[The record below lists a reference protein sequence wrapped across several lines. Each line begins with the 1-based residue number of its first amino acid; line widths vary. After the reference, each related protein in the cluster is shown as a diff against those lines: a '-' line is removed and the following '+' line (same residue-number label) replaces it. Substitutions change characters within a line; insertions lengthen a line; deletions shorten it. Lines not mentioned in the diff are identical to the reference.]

1 MKQPT
6 SLRSARTIAQP
17 AGAAAVRRS
26 RSRVAAAALILLAAG
41 CGASESGAGGEAAQ
55 TPAGEAAAEPAM
67 DNPLLQPRHPDNQA
81 TAPDTFRVRFETTK
95 GAFVVEAVRAWAPNG
110 VDRFY
115 NLVRNG
121 YYNDVAFFR
130 VIENFMAQFGIHGDP
145 AVNAAWR
152 SARIPDDPVVES
164 NRRGYVS
171 FAMAGP
177 NTRTTQLFINFRDN
191 RQLDGMGF
199 APIGHVVE
207 GMEVVDAIYSGY
219 GEGAPNGQGPAQPQ
233 IQMQGNQYLRQN
245 FPELDYIQRASI
257 VE

>member
-1 MKQPT
+1 MMQRT
-6 SLRSARTIAQP
+6 SLRTARTATRP
-17 AGAAAVRRS
+17 AGGAAARRS
-26 RSRVAAAALILLAAG
+26 RSRIAAATLILFAAG
-41 CGASESGAGGEAAQ
+41 CGASDGGDGGAAE
-55 TPAGEAAAEPAM
+55 TPAGEAEPAM

-81 TAPDTFRVRFETTK
+81 PAPDTFRVRFETTK

-121 YYNDVAFFR
+121 YYDDVAFFR

-145 AVNAAWR
+145 AVNTAWR
-152 SARIPDDPVVES
+152 NARIQDDPVVES

-199 APIGHVVE
+199 APIAHVVE
-207 GMEVVDAIYSGY
+207 GMDVVDAIYSGY
-219 GEGAPNGQGPAQPQ
+219 GEGAPNGTGPAQPQ
-233 IQMQGNQYLRQN
+233 IQMQGNQYLREN
-245 FPELDYIQRASI
+245 FPDLDYIQRASI

>member
-1 MKQPT
+1 MMQRT
-6 SLRSARTIAQP
+6 SLRTARTATRP
-17 AGAAAVRRS
+17 AGAAAARRS
-26 RSRVAAAALILLAAG
+26 RSRIAAAAVILLAAG
-41 CGASESGAGGEAAQ
+41 CGASESGGDQAAE

-81 TAPDTFRVRFETTK
+81 R
-95 GAFVVEAVRAWAPNG
+95 APNG

-121 YYNDVAFFR
+121 YYDDVAFFR

-145 AVNAAWR
+145 AVNTAWR
-152 SARIPDDPVVES
+152 AARIQDDPVVES

-199 APIGHVVE
+199 APIAHVVE
-207 GMEVVDAIYSGY
+207 GMDVVDAIYSGY
-219 GEGAPNGQGPAQPQ
+219 GEGAPNGQGPAQ
-233 IQMQGNQYLRQN
+233 
-245 FPELDYIQRASI
+245 
-257 VE
+257 

>member
-1 MKQPT
+1 VT
-6 SLRSARTIAQP
+6 RP

-26 RSRVAAAALILLAAG
+26 RSRVAAAALILFAAG
-41 CGASESGAGGEAAQ
+41 CGGGSERSGDGGAAQ
-55 TPAGEAAAEPAM
+55 APAGEAAADPAM
-67 DNPLLQPRHPDNQA
+67 ENPLLNPQHPDNKA

-145 AVNAAWR
+145 AVNAVWR
-152 SARIPDDPVVES
+152 NARIPDDPVVES

-199 APIGHVVE
+199 APIGRVVE
-207 GMEVVDAIYSGY
+207 GMDVVDAIYSGY
-219 GEGAPNGQGPAQPQ
+219 GEGAPNGQGPAQPM
-233 IQMQGNQYLRQN
+233 IQTQGNEYLRKN
-245 FPELDYIQRASI
+245 FPNLDYIQRATI
-257 VE
+257 IE